1 MTYRELAAFLGT
13 LSDEQLNM
21 DVTVYDTQ
29 QDEYFMSGGVT
40 IETDTDV
47 LDANHPVITFI

>member
-1 MTYRELAAFLGT
+1 MTYRELADFLST
-13 LSDEQLNM
+13 LSEEQLNM
-21 DVTVYDTQ
+21 DVTVYDIQ